1 MNYPSYADFVATRP
15 VYRLFGR
22 VYKAG
27 NNTWQDGN
35 AATNEPDF
43 EISGGDF
50 ALNQNTISVES
61 GGSVPFGNAVCRTAT
76 LTLVEATKY
85 ESADFVGACIYLYVK
100 AYADNTSGY
109 TFIPFST
116 YFFVTEVVHESGVI
130 KITAQDAMC
139 KADKE
144 YIQPYTDTRPLSIK
158 QIFDDVIAQIYGVSA
173 ITAGLDTFLNSGL
186 YVRAKPR
193 GYTCRQ
199 MLSFIAQIACGNV
212 VVTGE
217 QITGDGKVFP
227 KFAVRTPSTAQPYNT
242 LDKWISIEDY
252 SEEVSITGL
261 RNVARL
267 DFKGNEIGPPKEYTS
282 SGYTDTYP
290 VTLENPLFAG
300 SEISMLAHMYETVYS
315 WTFHKFKGKHIGYPL
330 AEYGDYAVVT
340 HRGGTFNTFLTN
352 ITWNISGATEFEC
365 NIDTALDNAADYDN
379 SNGTIAK
386 TEEEEPTTQEFDKP
400 AIFNNTATFNDAA
413 TFDGAVELNNNVEFH
428 SEVEIYGDT
437 PRIDFH
443 HANSTNDYTS
453 RIIENEQGVLNILAP
468 NGLKLNG
475 SNLKY
480 DDTAIKNRLTAIE
493 KKENVTLTAN
503 TDLITN
509 VSYTAKYIE
518 LLGAVFVRI
527 YGKINSK
534 MSAGYGYTL
543 FEIGSRKP
551 NFNVALSVKIGAN
564 DNSEITK
571 KAAAYARSN
580 GAINIQPLDGDLY
593 GYGVYITGFWF
604 V

>member
-43 EISGGDF
+43 ELSDGDF

-85 ESADFVGACIYLYVK
+85 ESADFVGACIYVYVK
-100 AYADNTSGY
+100 AYADNTSGS
-109 TFIPFST
+109 TFIPFGT
-116 YFFVTEVVHESGVI
+116 DFFVTEVVHESGVI

-144 YIQPYTDTRPLSIK
+144 YIQPYTDTRRLSIK

-199 MLSFIAQIACGNV
+199 MLNFIAQIACGNV

-227 KFAVRTPSTAQPYNT
+227 KFAVRTPSTVQPYNT
-242 LDKWISIEDY
+242 LDKWISLEDY

-267 DFKGNEIGPPKEYTS
+267 DFKGNEIDPPKEYKS

-300 SEISMLAHMYETVYS
+300 SEISLLAHMYETVYS

-365 NIDTALDNAADYDN
+365 NIDTAAENAADYDN
-379 SNGTIAK
+379 SNGTIEK
-386 TEEEEPTTQEFDKP
+386 IEDEEPTTQVFDKP
-400 AIFNNTATFNDAA
+400 TTFNGTAAFNGAASFADAA
-413 TFDGAVELNNNVEFH
+413 TFDGSAKLNGGAELHGEI
-428 SEVEIYGDT
+428 EVYGDM
-437 PRIDFH
+437 PHFDFH
-443 HANSTNDYTS
+443 YGDSTDDYTS
-453 RIIENEQGVLNILAP
+453 RIIETASGKLDMKSP
-468 NGLKLNG
+468 NGFCVNG
-475 SNLKY
+475 KRADNQL
-480 DDTAIKNRLTAIE
+480 I
-493 KKENVTLTAN
+493 TLTAN
-503 TDLITN
+503 TSRISN
-509 VSYTAKYIE
+509 VSYTAKYNE

-527 YGKINSK
+527 YGKI
-534 MSAGYGYTL
+534 SAAMTTGYGYT
-543 FEIGSRKP
+543 IANIADAYRPDS
-551 NFNVALSVKIGAN
+551 NAALSVKIGTD
-564 DNSEITK
+564 DNTATTK
-571 KAAAYARSN
+571 DAAAYAKTT
-580 GAINIQPLDGDLY
+580 GAITIQPLTDGLN
-593 GYGVYITGFWF
+593 GYDVYITGFWF

>member
-43 EISGGDF
+43 ELSDGDF
-50 ALNQNTISVES
+50 VLNQNTISVES
-61 GGSVPFGNAVCRTAT
+61 GSSVPFGNAVCRTAT

-85 ESADFVGACIYLYVK
+85 ESADFVGACIYVYVK
-100 AYADNTSGY
+100 AYADNTSGS
-109 TFIPFST
+109 TFIPFGT
-116 YFFVTEVVHESGVI
+116 EFFVTEVVHESGVI
-130 KITAQDAMC
+130 KVTAQDAMC

-144 YIQPYTDTRPLSIK
+144 YIQPYTDTRRLTIK

-242 LDKWISIEDY
+242 LDKWISLEDY

-267 DFKGNEIGPPKEYTS
+267 DFKGNEINPPKEYKS

-290 VTLENPLFAG
+290 VTLENPLLAG
-300 SEISMLAHMYETVYS
+300 SEISLLAHMYETVYS

-365 NIDTALDNAADYDN
+365 NIDTAAENAADYDN
-379 SNGTIAK
+379 SNGTIEK
-386 TEEEEPTTQEFDKP
+386 IEDEEPTTQVFDKP
-400 AIFNNTATFNDAA
+400 TTFNSTAAFNGAASFADAA
-413 TFDGAVELNNNVEFH
+413 TFDGSVKLSSGAELHGEI
-428 SEVEIYGDT
+428 EVYGAQ
-437 PRIDFH
+437 PHIDFH
-443 HANSTNDYTS
+443 YGNSTSDYTS
-453 RIIENEQGVLNILAP
+453 RIIETENGKINIAAP
-468 NGLKLNG
+468 NGVSANG
-475 SNLKY
+475 TPLAAES
-480 DDTAIKNRLTAIE
+480 I
-493 KKENVTLTAN
+493 TLTAN
-503 TDLITN
+503 TDRITN
-509 VSYTAKYIE
+509 VSYAAKYIP

-527 YGKINSK
+527 YGKISATMNTGYDYDLFTIDSRLPNSI
-534 MSAGYGYTL
+534 A
-543 FEIGSRKP
+543 
-551 NFNVALSVKIGAN
+551 ALSVKCGKNAMAN
-564 DNSEITK
+564 A
-571 KAAAYARSN
+571 KAASGS
-580 GAINIQPLDGDLY
+580 GAIQIRPLESGIK
-593 GYGVYITGFWF
+593 GYDVYITGFWF

>member
-43 EISGGDF
+43 ELSDGDF
-50 ALNQNTISVES
+50 VLNQNTISVES
-61 GGSVPFGNAVCRTAT
+61 GGSVPFGNAVCRAAT

-85 ESADFVGACIYLYVK
+85 ESADFVGACIYVYVK
-100 AYADNTSGY
+100 AYADNTSGS
-109 TFIPFST
+109 TFIPFGT
-116 YFFVTEVVHESGVI
+116 DFFVTEVVHESGVI

-144 YIQPYTDTRPLSIK
+144 YIQPYTDTRQLSIK
-158 QIFDDVIAQIYGVSA
+158 QIFDNVIAQIYGVSA

-242 LDKWISIEDY
+242 LDKWISLEDY

-267 DFKGNEIGPPKEYTS
+267 DFKGNEIDPPKEYKS

-290 VTLENPLFAG
+290 VTLENPLLAG
-300 SEISMLAHMYETVYS
+300 LEISLLAHMYETVYS

-352 ITWNISGATEFEC
+352 ITWNISGATELEC
-365 NIDTALDNAADYDN
+365 NIDTAADNAVDYDN
-379 SNGTIAK
+379 SNGTIEK
-386 TEEEEPTTQEFDKP
+386 IEDEEPTTQVFDKP
-400 AIFNNTATFNDAA
+400 ATFNSTAAFNGAASFADAA
-413 TFDGAVELNNNVEFH
+413 TFDGLAKLNGGAELHGEI
-428 SEVEIYGDT
+428 EVYGDT
-437 PRIDFH
+437 PHMDFH
-443 HANSTNDYTS
+443 FGDSTDDYTS
-453 RIIENEQGVLNILAP
+453 RIIETASGKLDMKSP
-468 NGLKLNG
+468 NGFCVNG
-475 SNLKY
+475 KRADNQSIVLTPNAARI
-480 DDTAIKNRLTAIE
+480 TAF
-493 KKENVTLTAN
+493 
-503 TDLITN
+503 D
-509 VSYTAKYIE
+509 YTAKYNE
-518 LLGAVFVRI
+518 LLGAVFIRA
-527 YGKINSK
+527 YGTLAANL
-534 MSAGYGYTL
+534 ATGYDYDLIT
-543 FEIGSRKP
+543 IGSNAP
-551 NFNVALSVKIGAN
+551 NAGAALAVKCSKSIEAFAKTNGVISIRPLEAN
-564 DNSEITK
+564 TS
-571 KAAAYARSN
+571 
-580 GAINIQPLDGDLY
+580 
-593 GYGVYITGFWF
+593 GYDIYITGFWF